1 MFNAKLF
8 VSKIITDESINFCLL
23 STKYVKIEPF
33 ILEETTWVQEMPWE
47 TIKEKIIYIIK
58 IFLKNLLLNILNI
71 KKMIMQIPIDEIIRL
86 LGATDPDKILGIK
99 KTIIS
104 INAKV
109 IFFLK
114 VFNLDILLII
124 LKK

>member
-1 MFNAKLF
+1 
-8 VSKIITDESINFCLL
+8 
-23 STKYVKIEPF
+23 
-33 ILEETTWVQEMPWE
+33 
-47 TIKEKIIYIIK
+47 
-58 IFLKNLLLNILNI
+58 
-71 KKMIMQIPIDEIIRL
+71 MIMQIPIDEIIRL